1 MKKFLLLI
9 CALLGTV
16 GAWATDVTVSPSNGV
31 YWKNGAV
38 TSDAWAPIWKSNA
51 KASDFTTPLLVLTGE
66 TGMNTANG
74 DIYSNQTYTLEAPSG
89 YTIVSYSFN
98 GTATDGDVTITPA
111 GGSGTLISNGNSLGS
126 PLTVAV
132 GAQSTTFALSGSGH
146 ISSLALTVKV
156 EHYIVT
162 YSTSTGSYTEF
173 TGDWAKKWVSTAAD
187 PQVTLSVGSNNI
199 KRETGYIYSG
209 ANGCTYTLTA
219 QAGYIITGYE
229 IEGIAQSGAQT
240 LTPAAGGSATT
251 FATSGTTTLTV
262 TGLSTQSTTFTQ
274 STPNNGI
281 AISSF
286 KIFLEKDPCTAI
298 YVISDANGV
307 IYTSDPFAAT
317 AGETITTLPSS
328 LERPY
333 CTYSVTS
340 TTIVTGENTVPVT
353 VTYAPPFTVSS
364 DFASAT
370 WYYATLRDKQLR
382 ADESHKDGSGRY
394 QTNSSNERTDVYK
407 WAFVGNPYELSI
419 INKGAGSSKVLY
431 MSSQPVMQAATPA
444 SDNKARW
451 VVSANSNGGFTV
463 RSESGATMYINDA
476 GNNGVLGYWNNASGA
491 NDGGSNWVISEV
503 TTSDKAALG
512 NALTTAN
519 SLYTTL
525 NPGANKLGY
534 PTAEAL
540 STFNTAINTAQGV
553 CDNPSG
559 DYVSAY
565 TTLNEAI
572 ATLKASIVYTPRTDV
587 YYTIVNARGAMVYDP
602 SHDASVDATNEN
614 AKYLWYGSTTP
625 DDTDVNNLW
634 GFIEQDGHYYMYNVG
649 KQQFA
654 TVGTG
659 TYGSTWIFSDTPS
672 YITLDDGIADEIA
685 APKVRIRATIATT
698 GNSYSMSVSTNY
710 TGPVITYDSK
720 GDGGVPML
728 FTESATAVDASVTDI
743 MVSKVTDLTP
753 FKNALKTLIDECA
766 LITTGTG
773 LNEYTAPNEYATAL
787 ADAQAVYADGDATQS
802 ELQTATSNLESAMAG
817 LSINLP
823 ASGSFIRIKT
833 SPAHISTPTY
843 LTSQNKLVGQYYN
856 CEFTQESSKISGAE
870 TVLYYDG
877 TSLLGYSTGLW
888 LKNNGGFAEWYT
900 DPATSGTSVVFMQAG
915 NGAFGRYNIKFN
927 GARYLYTRS
936 EGLYSDAAGNVGTDE
951 GYNFIL
957 EKVTTLP
964 VTISSALYAT
974 LYAPVA
980 LMIPNGGVQAY
991 VISSLTATEATL
1003 TELSTTIPANTPV
1016 ILKASQADTYDFAIT
1031 TSEAFSGTNKLEG
1044 QVAAFAVSADDV
1056 TNKVYYTLQQ
1066 NVAGTAVGLFPKT
1079 AAGSIAGFKAYLPA
1093 SNFPSQ
1099 SSVKGFTFVFDNGD
1113 ETGIN
1118 DIQNGQVIMNGDV
1131 IYNVAGQRLNQ
1142 LQRGVNIVNGKKVLV
1157 K

>member
-1 MKKFLLLI
+1 MRKILLTLL
-9 CALLGTV
+9 ALLSLGGN
-16 GAWATDVTVSPSNGV
+16 GAWAADIAVTPSNGV

-51 KASDFTTPLLVLTGE
+51 KASDMTTPMLVLTGE

-126 PLTVAV
+126 PLSVAV
-132 GAQSTTFALSGSGH
+132 GAQSTTFALSGDGH

-162 YSTSTGSYTEF
+162 YSTSTGTYTTTDNF
-173 TGDWAKKWVSTAAD
+173 VNTWNSTATD
-187 PQVTLSVGSNNI
+187 PQVTFSVSGGANNI
-199 KRETGYIYSG
+199 AKSTGYIYSG
-209 ANGCTYTLTA
+209 ANGCTYVLTA
-219 QAGYIITGYE
+219 QGGYIITGYE
-229 IEGIAQSGAQT
+229 IVGTAQTSAQT

-286 KIFLEKDPCTAI
+286 KIFLEKDPCTVT
-298 YVISDANGV
+298 YVISDASGV
-307 IYTSDPFAAT
+307 IYTSDPMGAT
-317 AGETITTLPSS
+317 VGETITELPSS
-328 LERPY
+328 LQRPY

-340 TTIVTGENTVPVT
+340 TTIESGENTVPVT
-353 VTYAPPFTVSS
+353 LTAYNPPFTVSS

-370 WYYATLRDKQLR
+370 WYYATLRGKQLR
-382 ADESHKDGSGRY
+382 ADESAKDGSGRY
-394 QTNSSNERTDVYK
+394 QTNSTNERTDVYK
-407 WAFVGNPYELSI
+407 WAFVGNPYKLSI
-419 INKGAGSSKVLY
+419 INKGAGDSKCLY
-431 MSSQPVMQAATPA
+431 MGTQPVMQAATPA

-476 GNNGVLGYWNNASGA
+476 GNGGNLGYWNSSNGA
-491 NDGGSNWVISEV
+491 NDMGGNWVISEV
-503 TTSDKAALG
+503 SASDKALLEG
-512 NALTTAN
+512 ALTTAN
-519 SLYTTL
+519 SLYSSL
-525 NPGANKLGY
+525 NSGAGKLGY
-534 PTAEAL
+534 PTVAAL

-553 CDNPSG
+553 YDNPSG

-565 TTLNEAI
+565 TTLNDAI
-572 ATLKASIVYTPRTDV
+572 VAFKASFIYTPRTDV
-587 YYTIVNARGAMVYDP
+587 YYTIVNARGAMIYDP
-602 SHDASVDATNEN
+602 SHDESVDATNEN

-625 DDTDVNNLW
+625 DDSNVNNLW

-710 TGPVITYDSK
+710 TGPVITYDSN

-843 LTSQNKLVGQYYN
+843 LTSQNKLVEQYYN
-856 CEFTQESSKISGAE
+856 CGFTQESSKISGSE
-870 TVLYYDG
+870 TILYYDG

-957 EKVTTLP
+957 EEVTSLP
-964 VTISSALYAT
+964 ITISSIGFNSFYCPVDVIVPEGVTAYAGKISGDVLNLT
-974 LYAPVA
+974 PISA
-980 LMIPNGGVQAY
+980 GGK
-991 VISSLTATEATL
+991 
-1003 TELSTTIPANTPV
+1003 IPANTGV
-1016 ILKASQADTYDFAIT
+1016 ILEGSAGANVDFTITSDASSIVSDLT
-1031 TSEAFSGTNKLEG
+1031 GT
-1044 QVAAFAVSADDV
+1044 VAAKAKTEGDLVLGYV
-1056 TNKVYYTLQQ
+1056 NEKVGFYAYSGANL
-1066 NVAGTAVGLFPKT
+1066 
-1079 AAGSIAGFKAYLPA
+1079 AGFKSYIAA
-1093 SNFPSQ
+1093 DAAQ
-1099 SSVKGFTFVFDNGD
+1099 SVKALGFNFVETAIQALLQAGKDNVVYD
-1113 ETGIN
+1113 L
-1118 DIQNGQVIMNGDV
+1118 NGRQVQKAKKGL
-1131 IYNVAGQRLNQ
+1131 Y
-1142 LQRGVNIVNGKKVLV
+1142 IVNGHKVV
-1157 K
+1157 IR